1 MRKVVKFLP
10 LILLTLVCVFFLL
23 FIIFEKDPSSPPSAL
38 LNKDMPKFSTK
49 SLYNRN
55 IKLSSDNIKKNVNLS
70 ENNIAYNSESYT
82 ENKFTLINFFAS
94 WCTPCRAEHNL
105 FFEINN
111 DYPNVFLLGI
121 AHKDNPIDSKKYLS
135 EEGNPYS
142 FVGLDQDGKI
152 ALEFGVFGLP
162 ETFIINN
169 EGKIIF
175 KHMGP
180 LTKKI
185 IDDKISVLF

>member
-1 MRKVVKFLP
+1 MKKIFKFLP
-10 LILLTLVCVFFLL
+10 LVLLTLVCIFFLF
-23 FIIFEKDPSSPPSAL
+23 FIILQKDPSSPPSAL
-38 LNKDMPKFSTK
+38 LNKEMPVFSTT
-49 SLYNRN
+49 SLYSEYV
-55 IKLSSDNIKKNVNLS
+55 KLSSDNIKRNVNIS
-70 ENNIAYNSESYT
+70 SNNNVNTNDNIKKY
-82 ENKFTLINFFAS
+82 TLINFFAS
-94 WCTPCRAEHNL
+94 WCTPCKVEHNL
-105 FFEINN
+105 FFEIKN

-121 AHKDNPIDSKKYLS
+121 THKDKPTDSQKYLN

-169 EGKIIF
+169 DGKIIF

-185 IDDKISVLF
+185 IDNEISPLF

>member
-1 MRKVVKFLP
+1 MKKAVKFLP
-10 LILLTLVCVFFLL
+10 LILLILVCVFFLL
-23 FIIFEKDPSSPPSAL
+23 FIILEKDPSRPPSAL
-38 LNKDMPKFSTK
+38 LNKDMPEFSTK
-49 SLYNRN
+49 SLYNQN

-70 ENNIAYNSESYT
+70 ENNIVYNTENYT
-82 ENKFTLINFFAS
+82 ESKFTLINFFAS

-105 FFEINN
+105 FFEIKNA
-111 DYPNVFLLGI
+111 YPNVFLLGI
-121 AHKDNPIDSKKYLS
+121 AHKDNPLDSKKYLN

-142 FVGLDQDGKI
+142 FVGLDQNGKI

-169 EGKIIF
+169 DGKIIF

-185 IDDKISVLF
+185 IDDEI